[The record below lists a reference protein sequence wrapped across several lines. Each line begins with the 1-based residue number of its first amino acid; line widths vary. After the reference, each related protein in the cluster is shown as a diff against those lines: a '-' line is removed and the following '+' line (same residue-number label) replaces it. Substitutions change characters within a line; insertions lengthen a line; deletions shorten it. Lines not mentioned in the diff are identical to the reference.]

1 MRIPHVAG
9 FARQSRGS
17 PPAIVPAGCIR
28 TAARAGTAVHGP
40 ATFCI
45 CIVVLLLGVGLSVP
59 AQAPPDVGALDA
71 YFARALTDWDVPG
84 MAVAIVKDGRIVIE
98 KGYGVRERGKPGH
111 VDDRTLFAIA
121 SNTKAF
127 TAAAIAA
134 LVDQQK
140 VGWDEPVRQYLPRF
154 ELQDALASADLRVRD
169 LLSHRSGLG
178 TFSGDLL
185 WYNTTFDVEDVLR
198 RARYLQPR
206 SPFRTAFGY
215 SNLMFL
221 AAGQVVA
228 AASGTTWDGFV
239 QAHFLDP
246 LGMNDTLTSVRAVPG
261 RQNVA
266 TPHGPVGT
274 GSRPYPW
281 YDSQAGG
288 AAGGLVSSAHDMT
301 RWLLLQLGRGTLDGR
316 QYFSEEQARTMWTP
330 HVSLTISRESESAS
344 PTTHFNAYGLGWML
358 RDYHGRLIASHGGA
372 LDGMYS
378 AVAIVPDE
386 RLGIVVLTNAM
397 TGIGDALVMRVIDA
411 YLPPSTG
418 LRERDWSVEGLER
431 ARAQQ
436 RTRAARVANVRQV
449 HVPGTRPSLPI
460 QLYAGRYTG
469 RFYGDAVVTLEHGT
483 LVMRLLAN
491 PQLVADLAHLQL
503 DTFVLA
509 WRHDFPWFSE
519 GTAQFI
525 LNKDGQ
531 VAELRLDV
539 PNEDFWFDEI
549 DLRKVAP

>member
-1 MRIPHVAG
+1 MRIPHPAAFV
-9 FARQSRGS
+9 RESRGS

-45 CIVVLLLGVGLSVP
+45 CIVVLLLGAALSVS

-71 YFARALTDWDVPG
+71 YFTRALTDWDVPG
-84 MAVAIVKDGRIVIE
+84 MAVAIVKDGRVVIE

-154 ELQDALASADLRVRD
+154 ELQDPLASADLRVRD

-206 SPFRTAFGY
+206 SPFRTTYGY

-228 AASGTTWDGFV
+228 TASGTTWDAFV

-246 LGMNDTLTSVRAVPG
+246 LGMKDTLTSVRAVPG
-261 RQNVA
+261 RENVA

-358 RDYHGRLIASHGGA
+358 RDYHGRLIASHGGG

-397 TGIGDALVMRVIDA
+397 TGIGDAVVMRVIDA

-460 QLYAGRYTG
+460 QQYAGRYTG

-491 PQLVADLAHLQL
+491 PQLVADLTHLQL

-525 LNKDGQ
+525 LDKEAQ
-531 VAELRLDV
+531 VAELKLDV

>member
-1 MRIPHVAG
+1 MRIPHPAAFV
-9 FARQSRGS
+9 RESRGS

-45 CIVVLLLGVGLSVP
+45 CIVVLLLGAALSVS

-71 YFARALTDWDVPG
+71 YFTRALTDWDVPG
-84 MAVAIVKDGRIVIE
+84 MAVAIVKDGRVVIE

-206 SPFRTAFGY
+206 SPFRTTYGY

-228 AASGTTWDGFV
+228 TASGTTWDGFV
-239 QAHFLDP
+239 QAHFLNP
-246 LGMNDTLTSVRAVPG
+246 LGMKDTLTSVRAVPG
-261 RQNVA
+261 RENVA

-358 RDYHGRLIASHGGA
+358 RDYHGRLIASHGGG

-397 TGIGDALVMRVIDA
+397 TGIGDAVVMRVIDA

-460 QLYAGRYTG
+460 QQYAGRYTG

-491 PQLVADLAHLQL
+491 PQLVADLTHLQL

-525 LNKDGQ
+525 LDKEGQ
-531 VAELRLDV
+531 VGELKLDV

>member
-1 MRIPHVAG
+1 MRIPHPAAFV
-9 FARQSRGS
+9 RESRGS

-45 CIVVLLLGVGLSVP
+45 CIVVLLLGAALSVS

-71 YFARALTDWDVPG
+71 YFTRALTDWDVPG
-84 MAVAIVKDGRIVIE
+84 MAVAIVKDGRVVIE

-154 ELQDALASADLRVRD
+154 ELQDPLASADLRVRD

-206 SPFRTAFGY
+206 SPFRTTYGY

-228 AASGTTWDGFV
+228 TASGTTWDGFV
-239 QAHFLDP
+239 QAHFLNP
-246 LGMNDTLTSVRAVPG
+246 LGMKDTLTSVRAVPG
-261 RQNVA
+261 RENVA

-358 RDYHGRLIASHGGA
+358 RDYHGRLIASHGGG

-397 TGIGDALVMRVIDA
+397 TGIGDAVVMRVIDA

-431 ARAQQ
+431 SRAQQ

-460 QLYAGRYTG
+460 QQYAGRYTG

-491 PQLVADLAHLQL
+491 PQLVADLTHLQL

-525 LNKDGQ
+525 LDKEAQ
-531 VAELRLDV
+531 VAELKLDV

>member
-1 MRIPHVAG
+1 MRIPHPAA
-9 FARQSRGS
+9 FAREIRVS
-17 PPAIVPAGCIR
+17 PAAIVPAGCIR
-28 TAARAGTAVHGP
+28 TAARGGTAVHGP
-40 ATFCI
+40 ATFCM
-45 CIVVLLLGVGLSVP
+45 CIVVLLLGVALSVS
-59 AQAPPDVGALDA
+59 AQAPPDVPALDA
-71 YFARALTDWDVPG
+71 YFTRALADWDVPG

-98 KGYGVRERGKPGH
+98 KGYGVRERGQPGH
-111 VDDRTLFAIA
+111 VDERTLFAIA

-206 SPFRTAFGY
+206 SPFRTTYGY

-228 AASGTTWDGFV
+228 TASGTTWDGFV
-239 QAHFLDP
+239 QAHFLNP
-246 LGMNDTLTSVRAVPG
+246 LGMKDTLTSVRAVPG
-261 RQNVA
+261 RENVA

-358 RDYHGRLIASHGGA
+358 RDYHGRLIASHGGG

-411 YLPPSTG
+411 YLPPSTS
-418 LRERDWSVEGLER
+418 LPARDWSVEGLER

-460 QLYAGRYTG
+460 QQYAGRYTG

-491 PQLVADLAHLQL
+491 PQLVADLTHLQL

-525 LNKDGQ
+525 LDKEGQ
-531 VAELRLDV
+531 VAGLKLDV

>member
-1 MRIPHVAG
+1 MRIPCPAAFMYDIGVV
-9 FARQSRGS
+9 
-17 PPAIVPAGCIR
+17 PAIILSAACTR
-28 TAARAGTAVHGP
+28 TGTRARTKVRGR
-40 ATFCI
+40 ATLRACLF
-45 CIVVLLLGVGLSVP
+45 VFLLGVASSVS

-71 YFARALTDWDVPG
+71 YFTRALADWEVPG
-84 MAVAIVKDGRIVIE
+84 MSVAIVKDGRVVLQ
-98 KGYGVRERGKPGH
+98 KGYGVRERGKPEH
-111 VDDRTLFAIA
+111 VDERTLFAIA

-127 TAAAIAA
+127 TAAAVAA

-140 VGWDEPVRQYLPRF
+140 LEWDEPVRQYLPRF
-154 ELQDALASADLRVRD
+154 ELQDAVASADLRVRD

-185 WYNTTFDVEDVLR
+185 WYNTTLDVHDVLLR
-198 RARYLQPR
+198 VRYLQPR
-206 SPFRTAFGY
+206 SPFRTTFGY

-228 AASGTTWDGFV
+228 AASGTTWEAFV

-261 RQNVA
+261 RENVA

-281 YDSQAGG
+281 YDSGAGG
-288 AAGGLVSSAHDMT
+288 AAGGLVSSARDMT

-316 QYFSEEQARTMWTP
+316 QYFSDEQARTMWTP
-330 HVSLTISRESESAS
+330 HVSMRISRESETAE
-344 PTTHFNAYGLGWML
+344 PTTHFNGYGLGWML
-358 RDYHGRLIASHGGA
+358 RDYHGRLIASHGGG

-378 AVAIVPDE
+378 AVAVVPDE
-386 RLGIVVLTNAM
+386 RLGVVVLTNGM
-397 TGIGDALVMRVIDA
+397 TGIGEALVMRVIDA
-411 YLPPSTG
+411 YLDLPADLPA
-418 LRERDWSVEGLER
+418 RDWSAEALER
-431 ARAQQ
+431 ARAHQ

-449 HVPGTRPSLPI
+449 RVPGTKPSVPL
-460 QLYAGRYTG
+460 QQYAGRYTG
-469 RFYGDAVVTLEHGT
+469 RFYGDAVVTIEGGK
-483 LVMRLLAN
+483 LVMRLVAN
-491 PQLVADLAHLQL
+491 PQLVADLTHLQL

-525 LNKDGQ
+525 LNKE
-531 VAELRLDV
+531 AEVVELKLDV

-549 DLRKVAP
+549 DLRRVAP

>member
-1 MRIPHVAG
+1 MRIPHAADL
-9 FARQSRGS
+9 ARQSRGS
-17 PPAIVPAGCIR
+17 PPVIVQAGCIR
-28 TAARAGTAVHGP
+28 TAAPAGTAVHGP

-45 CIVVLLLGVGLSVP
+45 CIVVLLLGVALSVS
-59 AQAPPDVGALDA
+59 AQAPPDVRALDA
-71 YFARALTDWDVPG
+71 YFTRALADWDVPG

-98 KGYGVRERGKPGH
+98 KGYGVRERGQPGH
-111 VDDRTLFAIA
+111 VNERTLFAIA

-206 SPFRTAFGY
+206 SPFRTTYGY

-228 AASGTTWDGFV
+228 TASGTTWDAFV

-246 LGMNDTLTSVRAVPG
+246 LGMKDTLTSVRAVPG
-261 RQNVA
+261 RENVA

-316 QYFSEEQARTMWTP
+316 QYFSDEQARTMWTP
-330 HVSLTISRESESAS
+330 HVSLTISRESETAS
-344 PTTHFNAYGLGWML
+344 PTTHFSAYGLGWML
-358 RDYHGRLIASHGGA
+358 RDYHGRLIASHGGG

-418 LRERDWSVEGLER
+418 LPARDWSVEGLER

-460 QLYAGRYTG
+460 QQYAGRYTG

-491 PQLVADLAHLQL
+491 PQLVADLTHLQL

-525 LNKDGQ
+525 LDKEAQ
-531 VAELRLDV
+531 VAELKLDV

>member
-1 MRIPHVAG
+1 MRIPHPAA
-9 FARQSRGS
+9 FAREIRVS
-17 PPAIVPAGCIR
+17 PAAIVPAGCMG
-28 TAARAGTAVHGP
+28 TAARASTKVHGP
-40 ATFCI
+40 ATSCI
-45 CIVVLLLGVGLSVP
+45 CILVLLLGVAPSVSV
-59 AQAPPDVGALDA
+59 QAPQDVGALDA
-71 YFARALTDWDVPG
+71 YFIRALTDWDVPG
-84 MAVAIVKDGRIVIE
+84 MAVAIVKDGRVVIE

-154 ELQDALASADLRVRD
+154 ELQDPLASADLRVRD

-206 SPFRTAFGY
+206 SPFRTTYGY

-228 AASGTTWDGFV
+228 TASGTTWDGFV
-239 QAHFLDP
+239 QAHFLNP
-246 LGMNDTLTSVRAVPG
+246 LGMKDTLTSVRAVPG
-261 RQNVA
+261 RENVA

-358 RDYHGRLIASHGGA
+358 RDYRGRLIASHGGG

-418 LRERDWSVEGLER
+418 LPARDWSVEGLER

-460 QLYAGRYTG
+460 QQYAGRYTG

-491 PQLVADLAHLQL
+491 PQLVADLTHLQL

-525 LNKDGQ
+525 LDKEAQ
-531 VAELRLDV
+531 VAELKLDV

>member
-1 MRIPHVAG
+1 MRIPHPPA
-9 FARQSRGS
+9 FAPEIRVS
-17 PPAIVPAGCIR
+17 PAAIVPAGCMR
-28 TAARAGTAVHGP
+28 TAARASTNVHRP
-40 ATFCI
+40 ATI
-45 CIVVLLLGVGLSVP
+45 RMCIVVLLLGVSVSVS
-59 AQAPPDVGALDA
+59 AQAPPDVGALNA
-71 YFARALTDWDVPG
+71 YFTRALIDWEVPG
-84 MAVAIVKDGRIVIE
+84 MAVAIVKDGRVVLE

-111 VDDRTLFAIA
+111 VDERTLFAIA

-127 TAAAIAA
+127 TAAAVAA

-154 ELQDALASADLRVRD
+154 ELQDPLASGDLRVRD

-185 WYNTTFDVEDVLR
+185 WYNTTFGVDDVLR

-206 SPFRTAFGY
+206 SPFRSAYGY

-228 AASGTTWDGFV
+228 TASGTRWDAFV
-239 QAHFLDP
+239 QAHFLNP
-246 LGMNDTLTSVRAVPG
+246 LGMKDTLTSVRAVPG
-261 RQNVA
+261 RENVA

-358 RDYHGRLIASHGGA
+358 RDYRGRLIASHGGG

-418 LRERDWSVEGLER
+418 LPARDWSVEGLER

-460 QLYAGRYTG
+460 QQYAGRYTG
-469 RFYGDAVVTLEHGT
+469 RFYGDAVVTLERGT

-491 PQLVADLAHLQL
+491 PQLVADLTHLQL

-525 LNKDGQ
+525 LDKEAQ
-531 VAELRLDV
+531 VAELKLDV

>member
-1 MRIPHVAG
+1 MRIPHPAAFV
-9 FARQSRGS
+9 RESRGS

-45 CIVVLLLGVGLSVP
+45 CIVVLLLGAALSVS
-59 AQAPPDVGALDA
+59 AQAPPDVSALDA
-71 YFARALTDWDVPG
+71 YFTRALADWDVPG

-154 ELQDALASADLRVRD
+154 ELQDPLASADLRVRD

-206 SPFRTAFGY
+206 SPFRTTYGY

-228 AASGTTWDGFV
+228 TASGTTWDGFV
-239 QAHFLDP
+239 QAHFLNP
-246 LGMNDTLTSVRAVPG
+246 LGMKDTLTSVRAVPG
-261 RQNVA
+261 RENVA

-358 RDYHGRLIASHGGA
+358 RDYRGRLIASHGGG

-397 TGIGDALVMRVIDA
+397 TGIGDAVVMRVIDA

-418 LRERDWSVEGLER
+418 LRERDWSVDGLER

-460 QLYAGRYTG
+460 QQYAGRYTG

-491 PQLVADLAHLQL
+491 PQLVADLTHLQL

-525 LNKDGQ
+525 LDKEGQ
-531 VAELRLDV
+531 VGELKLDV

>member
-1 MRIPHVAG
+1 MRIPHPAAFV
-9 FARQSRGS
+9 RESRGS

-45 CIVVLLLGVGLSVP
+45 CIVVLLLGAALSVS

-71 YFARALTDWDVPG
+71 YFTRALTDWDVPG
-84 MAVAIVKDGRIVIE
+84 MAVAIVKDGRVVIE

-154 ELQDALASADLRVRD
+154 ELQDPLASADLRVRD

-206 SPFRTAFGY
+206 SPFRTTYGY

-228 AASGTTWDGFV
+228 TASGTTWDGFV
-239 QAHFLDP
+239 QAHFLNP
-246 LGMNDTLTSVRAVPG
+246 LGMKDTLTSVRAVPG
-261 RQNVA
+261 RENVA

-358 RDYHGRLIASHGGA
+358 RDYHGRLIASHGGG

-397 TGIGDALVMRVIDA
+397 TGIGDAVVMRVIDA

-460 QLYAGRYTG
+460 QQYAGRYTG

-491 PQLVADLAHLQL
+491 PQLVADLTHLQL

-525 LNKDGQ
+525 LDKEGQ
-531 VAELRLDV
+531 VGELKLDV